1 MAVRP
6 RLVAA
11 AVVVVTLGAGGYF
24 ATRIWLTDHTDPIR
38 TADAVDDYRASTLPG
53 ASSNPTTIVG
63 DRPSLITPS
72 PGVYRYR
79 TEGSES
85 VDVLGGTTHTYPAE
99 TSLTV
104 VPHGCGV
111 TLRWTPLE
119 QRSEEWGLCATVD
132 GMELQTEGAF
142 FHEFFG
148 TAHPESMVCD
158 RTVVLVPAAG
168 SMTTEVAQKCDVD
181 GRPWFPVWKVLER
194 STRTVDGTSV
204 DVTHV
209 RMTIRDDDREY
220 EHVDLD
226 MWLDPHGLPVEM
238 SAERRS
244 LTLTAA
250 IGAVVYTEQYR
261 ATLVSLEPMR

>member
-1 MAVRP
+1 MP
-6 RLVAA
+6 TAA
-11 AVVVVTLGAGGYF
+11 AALASIRYVTTHNDL
-24 ATRIWLTDHTDPIR
+24 RVRHD
-38 TADAVDDYRASTLPG
+38 
-53 ASSNPTTIVG
+53 ASS
-63 DRPSLITPS
+63 DAAMTPWTS
-72 PGVYRYR
+72 ASSFRSMPNQRH
-79 TEGSES
+79 ELS

-104 VPHGCGV
+104 LPHGCGV

-132 GMELQTEGAF
+132 GIELQTEGAF

-158 RTVVLVPAAG
+158 RTVVLVPADG
-168 SMTTEVAQKCDVD
+168 SMPTEVAQKCDVD
-181 GRPWFPVWKVLER
+181 GRPWFPVWQVLER

-204 DVTHV
+204 EVTHV

-238 SAERRS
+238 SAVRRS

-250 IGAVVYTEQYR
+250 IGAVIYTEQYR

>member
-11 AVVVVTLGAGGYF
+11 AVVVVALGAGGYF
-24 ATRIWLTDHTDPIR
+24 AARIWLTDHTDPIR
-38 TADAVDDYRASTLPG
+38 TADAVDDYRASTLPV
-53 ASSNPTTIVG
+53 APSNPTTVVG
-63 DRPSLITPS
+63 ERPTLTTPP

-111 TLRWTPLE
+111 TLRWAPLE
-119 QRSEEWGLCATVD
+119 QRSEEWGLCVTAQGV
-132 GMELQTEGAF
+132 ELQTDGAF

-158 RTVVLVPAAG
+158 RTVVLVP
-168 SMTTEVAQKCDVD
+168 TTDSSQSKVAQKCDVD
-181 GRPWFPVWKVLER
+181 GRPWLPVWQVLER
-194 STRTVDGTSV
+194 STRTLDGTSV
-204 DVTHV
+204 EVTHV
-209 RMTIRDDDREY
+209 RMTIRDDEIGRA
-220 EHVDLD
+220 HV
-226 MWLDPHGLPVEM
+226 
-238 SAERRS
+238 
-244 LTLTAA
+244 
-250 IGAVVYTEQYR
+250 
-261 ATLVSLEPMR
+261 